1 LHKLVAFS
9 IGGALAGLAGCLF
22 TAWGNFVSP
31 TAFSVAQS
39 AQIIIWLMVGGAGT
53 LLGPVIGAI
62 VLSWLTLKIGT
73 QQTVNANVV
82 LGAILLVFVVLVP
95 KGVAPMI
102 TERLVPWLLSLRQP
116 AASPRSVARE
126 GKA

>member
-1 LHKLVAFS
+1 
-9 IGGALAGLAGCLF
+9 
-22 TAWGNFVSP
+22 
-31 TAFSVAQS
+31 
-39 AQIIIWLMVGGAGT
+39 
-53 LLGPVIGAI
+53 

-102 TERLVPWLLSLRQP
+102 TERLVPWLLSLRRP

-126 GKA
+126 GNA